1 MKKLVTGVA
10 GLVLLWSL
18 AGWAEAKDWGAKH
31 RRGEITANYWWASY
45 TGELKF
51 EDRVAGIDVG
61 QTLNLEDDLKLENP
75 QGVPELVVNLR
86 PTKRNLIHFSYFES
100 DYQGENN
107 HIPLAT
113 PLDFLGF
120 HFTGDIKTK
129 LGVNRL
135 QGYYQFSP
143 WATKRGYV
151 GFLLGADYYFFDL
164 KIESDTIHRSKE
176 ALFPMVIP
184 VVGVSGQYTLAYG
197 LGLFGQVSGVQVHIQ
212 NVDASYLDV
221 LAGVQFKVGRLYS
234 ALGYQYLNG
243 GAAIDLGSDKSGNFN
258 LFQQGPLL
266 TVGVNL

>member
-100 DYQGENN
+100 DSQ
-107 HIPLAT
+107 
-113 PLDFLGF
+113 
-120 HFTGDIKTK
+120 
-129 LGVNRL
+129 
-135 QGYYQFSP
+135 
-143 WATKRGYV
+143 
-151 GFLLGADYYFFDL
+151 
-164 KIESDTIHRSKE
+164 
-176 ALFPMVIP
+176 
-184 VVGVSGQYTLAYG
+184 
-197 LGLFGQVSGVQVHIQ
+197 
-212 NVDASYLDV
+212 
-221 LAGVQFKVGRLYS
+221 
-234 ALGYQYLNG
+234 
-243 GAAIDLGSDKSGNFN
+243 KSH
-258 LFQQGPLL
+258 
-266 TVGVNL
+266 